1 MQIAHDT
8 EEDLSSMIK
17 NPNPAH
23 PDASY
28 SCNGEVAYW
37 YAVPFWGGIPQNGV
51 RL

>member
-8 EEDLSSMIK
+8 EEDSSSMIE
-17 NPNPAH
+17 NLVH

-28 SCNGEVAYW
+28 LCNGEVAYW
-37 YAVPFWGGIPQNGV
+37 HAVPFRNGIPRNGD